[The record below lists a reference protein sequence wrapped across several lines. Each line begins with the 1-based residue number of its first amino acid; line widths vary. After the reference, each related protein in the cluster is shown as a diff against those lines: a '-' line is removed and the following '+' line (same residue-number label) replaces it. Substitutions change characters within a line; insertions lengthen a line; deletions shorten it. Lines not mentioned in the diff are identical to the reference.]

1 MKNSFFFNERLKK
14 SQNGDKVLLCKA
26 LPSLDYPYIPIL
38 FIDYKEVC
46 LAYNTKHKLHKLS
59 GTFVLFTEKKFLF
72 SQQKK
77 NSQFK
82 KKILNTGNSRLK
94 EKILNSKR
102 KLLA

>member
-38 FIDYKEVC
+38 FIDYKEVLLTTLSTSYINYQGLLYC
-46 LAYNTKHKLHKLS
+46 LQ
-59 GTFVLFTEKKFLF
+59 KKN
-72 SQQKK
+72 SCSDSKKK